1 MKRKTCG
8 ILAYMGY
15 TTIEEQQMPR
25 TTQRTTLRSSTKP
38 ERMNFRLGR
47 EHKILIEKAASTV
60 GQSLTE
66 FAVTNLI
73 RDARAVLHEH
83 HVTVLS
89 ERDWGIFLSV
99 LDTDAEPNEALK
111 KAASTY
117 RRQRA

>member
-1 MKRKTCG
+1 MPS
-8 ILAYMGY
+8 
-15 TTIEEQQMPR
+15 TTRHTLPR
-25 TTQRTTLRSSTKP
+25 ASAKHD
-38 ERMNFRLGR
+38 RMNFRLDR
-47 EHKILIEKAASTV
+47 EHKALIEKAASTV

-73 RDARAVLHEH
+73 RDARTVLHEH

-89 ERDWGIFLSV
+89 ERDWDLFLSV
-99 LDTDAEPNEALK
+99 LEGDAEPNEALR